1 MQLYRVR
8 SKEFK
13 KRAMQKITLSLG
25 PQLELGVGVY
35 VCNNIVHTFKKW
47 QKNYI
52 YIIICTIVILW
63 FGKPRNP
70 VL

>member
-52 YIIICTIVILW
+52 YIYAQ
-63 FGKPRNP
+63 
-70 VL
+70 